1 MEVDE
6 KRMEGWIGNGL
17 ISGCD
22 FRMVGW
28 CWLMLVVMVMVMVIT
43 GWGSLV
49 TLKERNRR
57 EAMIRL
63 C

>member
-1 MEVDE
+1 
-6 KRMEGWIGNGL
+6 MEGWIGNGL
-17 ISGCD
+17 ISECD
-22 FRMVGW
+22 FRMVG
-28 CWLMLVVMVMVMVIT
+28 LSGLLLVVVIMMMVIT

-57 EAMIRL
+57 VAMICL